1 MVLYRYPSAAR
12 DRQEP
17 RHERAPAG
25 SMRLL
30 VLAAALPRIVAFAT
44 LPDERMSYSGAAGAG
59 CPPGLLACEEGI
71 TFATSEDMLRN
82 VHNAADHPEIDASL
96 QLAKRCVPFGTYA
109 KCVEACWS
117 RTFPS
122 PQFTPF
128 VSISKQMRDWHCSM
142 CRVPCVAHCRAHQLD
157 IASDFLLSGTC
168 TQEYERMG
176 EEDFCAKVSGA
187 TSPMPFVDVKY
198 TNPPTDCCALHD
210 EDVGTEYDVCA

>member
-1 MVLYRYPSAAR
+1 
-12 DRQEP
+12 
-17 RHERAPAG
+17 
-25 SMRLL
+25 MRLL

-44 LPDERMSYSGAAGAG
+44 LPDERMSYSSTG

-96 QLAKRCVPFGTYA
+96 QLPKRCVPFGTYA

-117 RTFPS
+117 RGGGHG
-122 PQFTPF
+122 QFTPF
-128 VSISKQMRDWHCSM
+128 FSISKQMRDWHCSK
-142 CRVPCVAHCRAHQLD
+142 CRVPCVAHCVAYQLD
-157 IASDFLLSGTC
+157 ITSDFLLTGTC
-168 TQEYERMG
+168 TQEYETMG

-187 TSPMPFVDVKY
+187 TSPMPFDDVKY